1 VELHEWLAF
10 FHVLASMVW
19 VGAVVLNNAMM
30 TRASRDRDRTA
41 VLRLFR
47 EFEWVGPRLIGPSA
61 AVVIGL
67 GIWLVILEE
76 WAAFSQVWIWLTL
89 VLLAVSMGQN
99 GIYSAPEGRRVA
111 DLADQRGAED
121 GEVRRRLGRLL
132 WLGRLDVLILVIV
145 VGLMVFKPGAPAE

>member
-1 VELHEWLAF
+1 MVG
-10 FHVLASMVW
+10 VLPRPCGNRLGRS
-19 VGAVVLNNAMM
+19 GLNNAMM
-30 TRASRDRDRTA
+30 TRISREPDRTA

-61 AVVIGL
+61 AVVIGV

-99 GIYSAPEGRRVA
+99 AIYSAPEGRRIAVLG
-111 DLADQRGAED
+111 DERGAED
-121 GEVRRRLGRLL
+121 REVRLRLDRVL

-145 VGLMVFKPGAPAE
+145 VALMVFKPGA

>member
-1 VELHEWLAF
+1 MELHEWLAF
-10 FHVLASMVW
+10 FHILASIVW
-19 VGAVVLNNAMM
+19 VGAVILDNAML
-30 TRASRDRDRTA
+30 TRASREPDRTA

-47 EFEWVGPRLIGPSA
+47 EFEWGGPRLIGPSA
-61 AVVIGL
+61 AVVIGV

-99 GIYSAPEGRRVA
+99 AIYSAREGRRIAV
-111 DLADQRGAED
+111 LADERGAED
-121 GEVRRRLGRLL
+121 REVRRRLDRVL

-145 VGLMVFKPGAPAE
+145 VALMVFKPGA